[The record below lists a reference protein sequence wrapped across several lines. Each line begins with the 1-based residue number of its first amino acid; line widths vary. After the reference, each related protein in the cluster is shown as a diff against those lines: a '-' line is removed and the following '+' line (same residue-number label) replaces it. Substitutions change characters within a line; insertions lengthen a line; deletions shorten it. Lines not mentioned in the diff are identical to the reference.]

1 MPDTV
6 KADLAYNNA
15 YWAQFQ
21 DSVVQTVS
29 NQVYDGLLKAYG
41 DERGIQSY
49 GTVVIYW
56 GLLSRFSARKAI
68 KITGQRPVISE
79 VNGNSLGDCC
89 NPPRLSFLLNQGRH
103 PGRSVRCDS
112 DPARLKIIAPRDPQC
127 LTECYH
133 AYWLPSP
140 KERRTPMPL

>member
-1 MPDTV
+1 M
-6 KADLAYNNA
+6 
-15 YWAQFQ
+15 
-21 DSVVQTVS
+21 
-29 NQVYDGLLKAYG
+29 
-41 DERGIQSY
+41 
-49 GTVVIYW
+49 GTAW
-56 GLLSRFSARKAI
+56 
-68 KITGQRPVISE
+68 
-79 VNGNSLGDCC
+79 GDCC

-140 KERRTPMPL
+140 KERRNAYATLTVLPGRQCAASKNRRTKGCCCQDSAGVMAKKV